1 MSLPAKKIAEI
12 EAEEQ
17 QRFEEEKVR
26 TAVRD
31 KLLDQEPWRRFGKTK
46 FAAYTN
52 AGILVSAIV
61 LIFIFASIW
70 LGLV

>member
-1 MSLPAKKIAEI
+1 MSLPAKKIQEI
-12 EAEEQ
+12 EAEER
-17 QRFEEEKVR
+17 QRFEEEKIRTQVR
-26 TAVRD
+26 E

-52 AGILVSAIV
+52 VGILVSVIV
-61 LIFIFASIW
+61 LVFIWALIW